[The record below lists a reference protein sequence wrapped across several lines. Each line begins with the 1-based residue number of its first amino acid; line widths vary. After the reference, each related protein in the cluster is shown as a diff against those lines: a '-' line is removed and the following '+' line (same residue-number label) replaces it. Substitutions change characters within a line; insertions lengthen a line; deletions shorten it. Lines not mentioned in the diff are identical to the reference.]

1 MSKIV
6 INTLNINIGS
16 GVSHSSRDLSGL
28 FGALLSSDHEVHCS
42 PACDGTVSVDVS
54 ARSDHE
60 VHCSPACD
68 GTVNVDVSARRA
80 DLGTEKVMLA
90 RQTTNSS
97 TGLELTDTRESGHQI
112 SATAVAAHSLAVV
125 RADSALGEAAR
136 AAGVIRTN
144 GFVNTYASSGNVGR
158 TIHATMAKAEN
169 YADGDA
175 VAVEVFVINGDDLQP
190 LVA

>member
-16 GVSHSSRDLSGL
+16 GVSHSSRDLFGL
-28 FGALLSSDHEVHCS
+28 FDALLSSDHEVHCS
-42 PACDGTVSVDVS
+42 PACDGTEEVVL
-54 ARSDHE
+54 ARQTDNS
-60 VHCSPACD
+60 SPACD
-68 GTVNVDVSARRA
+68 GTVSVDVSARRA

-97 TGLELTDTRESGHQI
+97 TGLELTDTREAGHQI
-112 SATAVAAHSLAVV
+112 SATAVAAQSLAVV

>member
-16 GVSHSSRDLSGL
+16 GVSHSSHGLSGL
-28 FGALLSSDHEVHCS
+28 FEAFLS
-42 PACDGTVSVDVS
+42 
-54 ARSDHE
+54 SDHE

-90 RQTTNSS
+90 RQTDNSS
-97 TGLELTDTRESGHQI
+97 TGFELTDTRESGRQI
-112 SATAVAAHSLAVV
+112 SATAVAAQSLAVV
-125 RADSALGEAAR
+125 RSDSALGEAAR
-136 AAGVIRTN
+136 AAGVVRTN
-144 GFVNTYASSGNVGR
+144 GFVNTYARSGNVGR
-158 TIHATMAKAEN
+158 TIHATMAKAEH
-169 YADGDA
+169 YSDGDA
-175 VAVEVFVINGDDLQP
+175 VAVEVFVMNGDDLQT